1 MALVARAAGVLP
13 LVASVVAA
21 AALAGA
27 AVFTVAQAGCSA
39 PGHYVTSNGQVV
51 LVGGCINKDD
61 LTTDTDSLAGH
72 ADSPH
77 APQVRP

>member
-51 LVGGCINKDD
+51 LVGGCINKND
-61 LTTDTDSLAGH
+61 LTTDTDNLAGH

>member
-27 AVFTVAQAGCSA
+27 AVFTVAQAGCPA
-39 PGHYVTSNGQVV
+39 PG
-51 LVGGCINKDD
+51 
-61 LTTDTDSLAGH
+61 TT
-72 ADSPH
+72 
-77 APQVRP
+77 

>member
-13 LVASVVAA
+13 LIASVVAA

-51 LVGGCINKDD
+51 LVGGCLDRDD
-61 LTTDTDSLAGH
+61 LTTGTNNNLAGN
-72 ADSPH
+72 ADSVH
-77 APQVRP
+77 PQVRP